1 MNVKINK
8 VDYKSF
14 IRELLIII
22 IGVCIGMML
31 NTWNQKR
38 IDKNQ
43 ANQYLNGVIEELRD
57 NSKNVEKS
65 LSHHKELYENLKE
78 NPNEANLILNPAL
91 LRDVAWD
98 LSKTSIFKE
107 NISQRLYLK
116 IAKVYSIQRELEEL
130 GDQANDRMSEI
141 NILGPYYLLT
151 TLDMDLSE
159 EKVDFIKSAMNNGW
173 KAIFESWISNEEEY
187 ISEVEKILDEIKK

>member
-57 NSKNVEKS
+57 NSKNVEWKRGLDIIS
-65 LSHHKELYENLKE
+65 INLFNIILY
-78 NPNEANLILNPAL
+78 
-91 LRDVAWD
+91 V
-98 LSKTSIFKE
+98 
-107 NISQRLYLK
+107 
-116 IAKVYSIQRELEEL
+116 
-130 GDQANDRMSEI
+130 
-141 NILGPYYLLT
+141 
-151 TLDMDLSE
+151 
-159 EKVDFIKSAMNNGW
+159 
-173 KAIFESWISNEEEY
+173 
-187 ISEVEKILDEIKK
+187 